1 MFPASMLG
9 LESFVD
15 TGALLE
21 EVDQG
26 VVVLDRERATY
37 LFVNRAGRELARRP
51 ANELLGRS
59 FWDLYPD
66 VVGNPVYEAFQ
77 RVVAGGGRQRVPA
90 FHYPSCV
97 FEPFRRGP
105 RTSDRRGAGLGLY
118 VARQIVSA
126 HGGEITVLSPDGD
139 GTTFVVTLPR
149 RPPVSMKP

>member
-1 MFPASMLG
+1 MLPASMLG
-9 LESFVD
+9 LESLVD

-51 ANELLGRS
+51 ASELLGRS

-77 RVVAGGGRQRVPA
+77 RVGAGGGRQRVPA
-90 FHYPSCV
+90 FHYPTWDRW
-97 FEPFRRGP
+97 FEAELFPLGP
-105 RTSDRRGAGLGLY
+105 HVAGLW
-118 VARQIVSA
+118 R
-126 HGGEITVLSPDGD
+126 D
-139 GTTFVVTLPR
+139 VTEAVKRKRAEESLR
-149 RPPVSMKP
+149 AERD